1 MNDLKIEIWPIG
13 RPRFYQNNPRNI
25 DKAVNRVAASISAFG
40 FRSPI
45 IVDGEGVIIAGHTR
59 LMAARKLA
67 LDEIPVIVRADLS
80 KEQAD
85 ALRIIDNKISETSEW
100 ENKALKEE
108 LQALKLEGFEMD
120 VFGFIT
126 EKPKGEE
133 IQKEEEEETEATTK
147 PGDLWLLGEHRLLC
161 GDSTDKRQVAKLLDG
176 ARVDM
181 VLTDPP
187 YNVAYKG
194 HRTERKEI
202 KNDDLGDQFPQFIR
216 DVMANAIENVDGAI
230 YVCFPVFEMP
240 AFFDAFKIAGGEI
253 GQLIFWVKSNN
264 FVISFGNMNRQHEP
278 IIYGWPKGQQPPK
291 VYGNRSD
298 VWEFKKPIKSGIHPT
313 MKPLDL
319 FGEALRASTR
329 KGDRVLDLFG
339 GSGTTLIAAQT
350 LGRKAYLMELDPH
363 YCDAIVQRWEELTG
377 ETAER
382 VPA

>member
-1 MNDLKIEIWPIG
+1 MQDLKIEMWPVG
-13 RPRFYQNNPRNI
+13 RPLFYNNNPRNI

-40 FRSPI
+40 FRAPI
-45 IVDGEGVIIAGHTR
+45 IVDGNGVIIAGHTR

-67 LDEIPVIVRADLS
+67 LDEVPVIVRADLTQ
-80 KEQAD
+80 EQAD
-85 ALRIIDNKISETSEW
+85 ALRLIDNKIAEASEW
-100 ENKALKEE
+100 DSKLLKFE
-108 LQALKLEGFEMD
+108 LNQLKLEGFEMD
-120 VFGFIT
+120 LFGFTT

-133 IQKEEEEETEATTK
+133 IAKEDEGEPEATTQ

-161 GDSTDKRQVAKLLDG
+161 GDSTDPEQVARLLDG

-202 KNDDLGDQFPQFIR
+202 KNDDLGDQFPQFIL
-216 DVMANAIENVDGAI
+216 DVMANAVANVDGPLYI
-230 YVCFPVFEMP
+230 CFPIGEVG
-240 AFFDAFKIAGGEI
+240 AFYDAFKIAGGEI
-253 GQLIFWVKSNN
+253 GQHIFWVKSNN
-264 FVISFGNMNRQHEP
+264 FTISFGNFNRQYEP
-278 IIYGWPKGQQPPK
+278 ILYGWPKGQKPPK
-291 VYGNRSD
+291 IYGKHSD
-298 VWEFKKPIKSGIHPT
+298 VWEFKKPVKSGIHPT
-313 MKPLDL
+313 IKPLDL
-319 FGEALRASTR
+319 FGEAIRASTR

-377 ETAER
+377 EQAER
-382 VPA
+382 VTA